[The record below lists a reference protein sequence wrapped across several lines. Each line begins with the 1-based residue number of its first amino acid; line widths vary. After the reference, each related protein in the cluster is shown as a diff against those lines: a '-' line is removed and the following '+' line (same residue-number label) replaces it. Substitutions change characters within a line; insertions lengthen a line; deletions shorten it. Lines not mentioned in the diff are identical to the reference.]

1 MHASYTLC
9 TYDSFHAFNQPR
21 PAHGAPARGV
31 RRRARSVTH
40 APPDRNHVPF
50 GRLHMAF
57 MQLLGFDMYGT
68 VALPEDNS
76 EVLES
81 VLLRV
86 LRPFEVHFTRVIVTR
101 ASVLLVGH
109 PAVSLNHVRK

>member
-1 MHASYTLC
+1 M
-9 TYDSFHAFNQPR
+9 R
-21 PAHGAPARGV
+21 
-31 RRRARSVTH
+31 
-40 APPDRNHVPF
+40 PDRNHVPF

-68 VALPEDNS
+68 VALPEDNC

-86 LRPFEVHFTRVIVTR
+86 MRAPFRGPLYANCRHAR
-101 ASVLLVGH
+101 
-109 PAVSLNHVRK
+109 